1 MTVNF
6 QLVFQLEWQFFTKK
20 KFYEIAM
27 TISTLDQIPVSY
39 DPLVFFTFSKN
50 LAYIWNKENRL

>member
-50 LAYIWNKENRL
+50 LAYIWN